1 MGLFST
7 LISNVRA
14 DLTTR
19 SSLVSSNLSVL
30 TSQIGTTIGEVAAR
44 VVSDP
49 IGTLQYVV
57 NDTKIA
63 IFGHNGPLIARDAV
77 SFVEGLAGLTA
88 DTALNIFNALP
99 TFTQTPVYE
108 NQVGAIKKQEGS
120 ITEITSKFTTG
131 ASIGDLSWLIYKG
144 RMVSN
149 TEITDKWKLYSE
161 AETTH
166 GYNSRIYVDAANKQV
181 AITLEGTQANSD
193 LSPLWLSKDGLAD
206 LEIGLGVIPPQMRE
220 GYEQFKVMV
229 ADVTN
234 KFGTEG
240 YGISVA
246 GHSLGGGLAEMM
258 SGMYFIDTGIALPTM
273 AQAGPGMLNQL
284 KLYAEQQLLA
294 GKSIHL
300 PSGNVVSLHSLT
312 TLGRAD
318 EAKAIVSTFK
328 AQDFSHITNL
338 ITVLDPVGAV
348 NYNIDPEK
356 DGHIGLNMIV
366 PYLLTTREDM
376 QDLEAVVID
385 PVNRLNLTTS
395 SDLPGVLSGL
405 SNISATRFDRHEP
418 DQSIALWSGTAVGF
432 KDQSLVG
439 VGTAVFRQYEDP
451 RQVWEGSKLSLP
463 EVTVFGTSANDLIQT
478 KNKAT
483 QVLAGDGDDYVTVD
497 SVGSLVSGGNG
508 NDYLFGGAGD
518 DYLAGDAGNDYLSGG
533 AGNDILY
540 GGAGNDVLD
549 GGAGADILCGGAGED
564 VLVWSAGNDILCG
577 NEGNDTLVVRNGV
590 SGQSSMKWERNFTN
604 FGNDVVEIE
613 GAMAAGS
620 SLLFNFADEIRF
632 ADMQWKQ
639 NGNDIVMVDKLGTAE
654 ATVTFKDAFAKFGQ
668 NQGKMEFQFTNGRL
682 YLDDELYSVEAGS
695 GTITASAD
703 AKHKGSIM
711 VGSAG
716 ADTLVSGKGND
727 VMFGGAGADKFVFG
741 NTFGTDKIIGSDRSD
756 VVAFSNVFNSAE
768 YTVAKSGNDLVISYQ
783 QSGLST
789 VSSVTVADWYATGE
803 HVNTFSF
810 NNVNYTVDSNNKF
823 VKK

>member
-1 MGLFST
+1 MGLLST
-7 LISNVRA
+7 LISNVKA

-44 VVSDP
+44 VISNP

-57 NDTKIA
+57 KDTEVA
-63 IFGHNGPLIARDAV
+63 IFGHNGPLVARDVV
-77 SFVEGLAGLTA
+77 SFVEGLAGLSA

-99 TFTQTPVYE
+99 TFTKAPVYE
-108 NQVGAIKKQEGS
+108 NQVGAISKNAGQ

-161 AETTH
+161 AETSH

-229 ADVTN
+229 ADVVN
-234 KFGTEG
+234 KFGTAG

-246 GHSLGGGLAEMM
+246 GHSLGGGLAQMM
-258 SGMYFIDTGIALPTM
+258 SGMYFIDTGVALPTV
-273 AQAGPGMLNQL
+273 AEAGPGMLGQL
-284 KLYAEQQLLA
+284 KLYAEEQLLA

-300 PSGNVVSLHSLT
+300 PSGNVVSLHSGT
-312 TLGRAD
+312 TLARAD

-328 AQDFSHITNL
+328 AQDFSNITNL

-376 QDLEAVVID
+376 QDIESVVMT
-385 PVNRLNLTTS
+385 PVDQLNLKTPELS
-395 SDLPGVLSGL
+395 GALSGL

-432 KDQSLVG
+432 KDQSVIG
-439 VGTAVFRQYEDP
+439 VGSAVFRQYEDP
-451 RQVWEGSKLSLP
+451 RAVWEGSKLSLP
-463 EVTVFGTSANDLIQT
+463 EATIFGTSASDMIQT

-483 QVLAGDGDDYVTVD
+483 QVLAGDGDDYVTVGT
-497 SVGSLVSGGNG
+497 VGSLVSGGNG
-508 NDYLFGGAGD
+508 NDYIFGGSGD
-518 DYLAGDAGNDYLSGG
+518 DYLAGDAGNDYLNGG

-540 GGAGNDVLD
+540 GGDGNDVLD
-549 GGAGADILCGGAGED
+549 GGANADILCGGAGDD

-590 SGQSSMKWERNFTN
+590 VGQASMKWERNFTN
-604 FGNDVVEIE
+604 FGNDTVQIE

-632 ADMQWKQ
+632 VDMQWKQ
-639 NGNDIVMVDKLGTAE
+639 NGNDIIMVDKLGTAE
-654 ATVTFKDAFAKFGQ
+654 ATVTFKDAFTKFAQ
-668 NQGKMEFQFTNGRL
+668 NQGKLDFQFTNGRL
-682 YLDDELYSVEAGS
+682 YLDDELYSVQAGS
-695 GTITASAD
+695 GTVTASAD
-703 AKHKGSIM
+703 AKYKGSIM
-711 VGSAG
+711 VGSTG
-716 ADTLVSGKGND
+716 NDTLVSGKGND

-741 NTFGTDKIIGSDRSD
+741 NTFGTDKIVGSNNTD

-789 VSSVTVADWYATGE
+789 VNSVTVSDWYTTGD

>member
-1 MGLFST
+1 MGLSST
-7 LISNVRA
+7 LISNVKA

-44 VVSDP
+44 VISDP
-49 IGTLQYVV
+49 IGTLEYVV
-57 NDTKIA
+57 NDIKVA
-63 IFGHNGPLIARDAV
+63 IFGHQGPLLARDAV

-88 DTALNIFNALP
+88 DTALNIFNTLP
-99 TFTQTPVYE
+99 TFTETPVYE
-108 NQVGAIKKQEGS
+108 NQVGAISKNEGQ

-149 TEITDKWKLYSE
+149 TDITDKWKLYSE
-161 AETTH
+161 AETSH
-166 GYNSRIYVDAANKQV
+166 GYNSRIYVDDANKQV

-220 GYEQFKVMV
+220 GYEEFKVMV

-246 GHSLGGGLAEMM
+246 GHSLGGGLAQMM
-258 SGMYFIDTGIALPTM
+258 SGMYFIDTGIALPTL
-273 AQAGPGMLNQL
+273 AEAGPGMLDQL
-284 KLYAEQQLLA
+284 KLYAEEQLLA

-300 PSGNVVSLHSLT
+300 PSGNVVSLHSGT
-312 TLGRAD
+312 TLARAD

-328 AQDFSHITNL
+328 AEDFSNITNL

-348 NYNIDPEK
+348 NYNIDPEE
-356 DGHIGLNMIV
+356 DGHIGVNMIV

-376 QDLEAVVID
+376 QDIESVVMN
-385 PVNRLNLTTS
+385 PVNELNLVTPELS
-395 SDLPGVLSGL
+395 GALSGL

-432 KDQSLVG
+432 KDQSVIG

-540 GGAGNDVLD
+540 GGNGNDVLD
-549 GGAGADILCGGAGED
+549 GGANADILCGGAGDD

-590 SGQSSMKWERNFTN
+590 VGQASMKWERNFTN

-632 ADMQWKQ
+632 EDMKWKQ
-639 NGNDIVMVDKLGTAE
+639 SGNDIVMVDNLGTAE
-654 ATVTFKDAFAKFGQ
+654 ATVTFKDAFTKFGQ
-668 NQGKMEFQFTNGRL
+668 NQGKLDFQFTNGRL
-682 YLDDELYSVEAGS
+682 YLDDELYSVQAGS
-695 GTITASAD
+695 GTVTASAD
-703 AKHKGSIM
+703 EKYTGSIM
-711 VGSAG
+711 VGSTG
-716 ADTLVSGKGND
+716 ADKLVSGKGND

-741 NTFGTDKIIGSDRSD
+741 NTFGTDKIVGSDRSD

-768 YTVAKSGNDLVISYQ
+768 YTVAQSGNDLVISYQ

-789 VSSVTVADWYATGE
+789 VNSVTVTDWYTTGE

-810 NNVNYTVDSNNKF
+810 NGTNYTVDSNNKF